1 MNVTFLDGLSL
12 EVKDYAFLSEDFEI
26 IIDSVVPQKS
36 SLVINK
42 VNINAEVGDLL
53 IIKNE
58 LLTFVGSITTIERSD
73 EFTTS
78 IQAYDFVSKFDIK
91 VPVTSLGYGNVGDYI
106 LNIIKNTFYNTS
118 DRHKKLAYLLFQNKT
133 SKYGSLTFDSDT
145 LKSIVDLNETIM
157 KEFSV
162 RLAYELIYDDGQI
175 SKIKIKAIDVTK
187 GLSIRYNLGALSDL
201 VINDTDEESINE
213 IIYVPKAEN
222 TSYRTTISYV
232 RLNDGTIGT
241 NPLVE
246 NRPSK
251 AYFKYETY
259 SDNDYP
265 NLASKAKE
273 SLLDSSLD
281 HNITFNI
288 TIGNSTIAPY
298 RDFEVGDFVSFVSE
312 SKTYDTLVTRL
323 SFKNSFVIA
332 SVTLGEHRIK
342 LTEKMKLLNRRNE

>member
-12 EVKDYAFLSEDFEI
+12 EVKDYAFLSDDYEI

-42 VNINAEVGDLL
+42 VNIKAEVGDLL

-58 LLTFVGSITTIERSD
+58 LLTFVGSITTIESSD

-91 VPVTSLGYGNVGDYI
+91 IPVTSLGYGNVGDYI
-106 LNIIKNTFYNTS
+106 LNIIKSTFYNTN

-133 SKYGSLTFDSDT
+133 SKYGSLTFDDDT
-145 LKSIVDLNETIM
+145 LESIVDLNETIM

-175 SKIKIKAIDVTK
+175 SKILIKAIDVTK

-201 VINDTDEESINE
+201 VINDTDEESVNE
-213 IIYVPKAEN
+213 IIYVPKAAN
-222 TSYRTTISYV
+222 TSYRLTVSYV

-259 SDNDYP
+259 SDRDYP

-288 TIGNSTIAPY
+288 TIDNSTIAPY

>member
-1 MNVTFLDGLSL
+1 MNVTFLDGLTL
-12 EVKDYAFLSEDFEI
+12 KVKDYAFLSNDFEI
-26 IIDSVVPQKS
+26 VIDSVIPQKS

-53 IIKNE
+53 VIKNE
-58 LLTFVGSITTIERSD
+58 LMTFVGSITTIESSD

-78 IQAYDFVSKFDIK
+78 IQAYDFISKFDIK
-91 VPVTSLGYGNVGDYI
+91 VPVANLNNENVGDYI
-106 LNIIKNTFYNTS
+106 LNIIKSTFYNTI
-118 DRHKKLAYLLFQNKT
+118 DRHKKMTYLLFQNKT
-133 SKYGSLTFDSDT
+133 SKYGSLTFDDDT
-145 LKSIVDLNETIM
+145 LESIVDLNETIM

-175 SKIKIKAIDVTK
+175 SKILIKAIDVTK
-187 GLSIRYNLGALSDL
+187 GLAIRYNLGALSDL

-213 IIYVPKAEN
+213 IIYVPKSDN
-222 TSYRTTISYV
+222 TSYKTIISYV
-232 RLNDGTIGT
+232 MLNDGTIGT

-251 AYFKYETY
+251 AYFKYEKY
-259 SDNDYP
+259 SDNDYL
-265 NLASKAKE
+265 NLASKATE
-273 SLLDSSLD
+273 SLLNSSLD

-288 TIGNSTIAPY
+288 TIANSTIAPY
-298 RDFEVGDFVSFVSE
+298 RNFEVGDFVSFVGE
-312 SKTYDTLVTRL
+312 NKTYDTLVTRL